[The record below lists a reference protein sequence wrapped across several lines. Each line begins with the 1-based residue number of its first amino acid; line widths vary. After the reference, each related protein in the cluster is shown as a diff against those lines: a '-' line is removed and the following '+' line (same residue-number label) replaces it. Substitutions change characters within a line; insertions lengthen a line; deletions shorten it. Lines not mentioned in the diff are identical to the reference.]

1 MAELFVDGRWRP
13 AAEGGTREITCP
25 ADGSHVGTV
34 AEATD
39 ADTLAAIAAART
51 AFDDGPWPRTSM
63 SERGALLGRVA
74 DLLERD
80 AAEVARAEALDT
92 GKGFH
97 DPDAPGVAAF
107 LLGAFDVHADDGK
120 E

>member
-1 MAELFVDGRWRP
+1 MALFDFALTEEEM
-13 AAEGGTREITCP
+13 AA
-25 ADGSHVGTV
+25 
-34 AEATD
+34 
-39 ADTLAAIAAART
+39 
-51 AFDDGPWPRTSM
+51 M
-63 SERGALLGRVA
+63 
-74 DLLERD
+74 
-80 AAEVARAEALDT
+80 EALDT